1 MIYSKSERKINLMTE
16 NTVYVLQKKIW
27 SFPDIQKLKEFGTTK
42 LTLQKMLKKLCK
54 DEVRLLICNRRTYES
69 ISFTSKVKYRNSKC
83 CNGGGLITY
92 TPSIKFKR

>member
-1 MIYSKSERKINLMTE
+1 MTE

-42 LTLQKMLKKLCK
+42 LALQKMLKKLCK